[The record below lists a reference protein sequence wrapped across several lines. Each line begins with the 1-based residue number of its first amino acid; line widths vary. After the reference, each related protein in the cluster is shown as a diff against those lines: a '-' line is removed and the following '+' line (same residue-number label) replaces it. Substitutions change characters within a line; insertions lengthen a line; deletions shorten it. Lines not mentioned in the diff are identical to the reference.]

1 MNKLKTVDSKVLSI
15 LRECPE
21 TRFDDMK
28 LILAITTDTAICGWA
43 SCRLK
48 ILSTTTKATACR
60 VLRLS
65 AEQGREYNP
74 CFPNC
79 RDNARAVAAMLR
91 TS

>member
-28 LILAITTDTAICGWA
+28 LILCYYNRYSYMRVA

-65 AEQGREYNP
+65 AEQGKEYNP